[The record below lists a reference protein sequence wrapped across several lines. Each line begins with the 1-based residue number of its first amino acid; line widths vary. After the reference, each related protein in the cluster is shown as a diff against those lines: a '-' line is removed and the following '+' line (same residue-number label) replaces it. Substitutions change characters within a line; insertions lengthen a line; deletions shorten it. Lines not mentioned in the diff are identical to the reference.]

1 MAKKASSGIKGY
13 FVNNLGGIITFL
25 FLIGLPFTGIV
36 SSTVNIFGDEPIIV
50 SLSSLGDYVFGLNG
64 NDILVMSLL
73 GFILSLIGALLLFSN
88 NKILKFIGGVLAIAG
103 GVMFFIAPST
113 YSSIPTTDDKSYLSI
128 GSNIENDLITY
139 LMGTGTIIA
148 GVFPIV
154 GGLIGV
160 GSIFVK

>member
-25 FLIGLPFTGIV
+25 FLIGLAFTGITM
-36 SSTVNIFGDEPIIV
+36 SINEGEPMILFN
-50 SLSSLGDYVFGLNG
+50 LSDYVFGLNE
-64 NDILVMSLL
+64 NSILVMSLL

-88 NKILKFIGGVLAIAG
+88 NKILKLIGGVLAIVG

-113 YSSIPTTDDKSYLSI
+113 YTAISSSEGGLGDIFDDLKNELVSY
-128 GSNIENDLITY
+128 GV
-139 LMGTGTIIA
+139 GTGTIIA